1 MKRITKIEEDI
12 IRKQKIRVAAYC
24 RVSTASD
31 DQIISLDTQKAHYER
46 YITSNEDW
54 EYAGIFYDDR
64 ITGTKKECRN
74 GLMAL
79 IKACEDGEIDR
90 IITKS
95 ISRFSRSTT
104 DCLVLV
110 RKLLALGVT
119 VVFEKENI
127 DTSKM
132 ESELML
138 LILSGLAESESRSI
152 SENNKWSIQK
162 KFQNGTFVISYPP
175 YGYKN
180 VGGEMTVI
188 PEQAIIVKQ
197 IFEDI
202 LKGEST
208 HSIASALNNKGVKTK
223 KGSKW
228 SAGSKCNY

>member
-1 MKRITKIEEDI
+1 MVVTVRH
-12 IRKQKIRVAAYC
+12 
-24 RVSTASD
+24 

-54 EYAGIFYDDR
+54 EYAGIFYDEG

-74 GLMAL
+74 GLMSL

-104 DCLVLV
+104 DCLELV

-138 LILSGLAESESRSI
+138 SILSGLAESESSLGRVRELKEDEKI
-152 SENNKWSIQK
+152 
-162 KFQNGTFVISYPP
+162 VIATHFTVPRIERK
-175 YGYKN
+175 YKD
-180 VGGEMTVI
+180 
-188 PEQAIIVKQ
+188 PFLQAEYVYSQ
-197 IFEDI
+197 I
-202 LKGEST
+202 ESVVN
-208 HSIASALNNKGVKTK
+208 SDE
-223 KGSKW
+223 
-228 SAGSKCNY
+228 